1 MTAVCMGW
9 DVQEGAQT
17 QCNVS
22 GECTDLERFEDFLR
36 QLVWGPKK
44 QLINTL
50 LVLRNCELHDEATHV
65 QPSGDDAFVVF
76 TAASRPQL
84 VVHQLLSQI
93 GLALRQLLFSLF
105 SHTSPALSW

>member
-1 MTAVCMGW
+1 MTLACMGW

-50 LVLRNCELHDEATHV
+50 LVLRNCELHDEATHI
-65 QPSGDDAFVVF
+65 QPTGD
-76 TAASRPQL
+76 T
-84 VVHQLLSQI
+84 
-93 GLALRQLLFSLF
+93 LFYCF
-105 SHTSPALSW
+105 HTITQP